1 MNRLSRFGHRFGL
14 GRAIGLLLLFV
25 FLAIRYWD
33 PAPLQELRLRS
44 FDLYQL
50 MRPRVTQE
58 RPVAIV
64 DIDEQSL
71 RAYGQWPWARTR
83 VADLINRLTNLQSAA
98 IGFDIVFSEPDRL
111 SPAVAAGSFAN
122 LDDATRAKLE
132 ALPSNDDVLAAA
144 IRKSRVVLGQSG
156 FAAGLNQGDTSSMP
170 RSSIAWR
177 PLDPSPYL
185 ITFPDLLRNVAVLE
199 KASAGRGLF
208 SIAPERDGI
217 VRRVPIV
224 MVAGGEIVPALSLE
238 LLRVG
243 LGAPVLR
250 INTDGLGVVSVEKL
264 PVRPP
269 LIDIPTD
276 KNGRVW
282 VHFSPHEH
290 DIYVSAKDVLE
301 GTVALDRIAGK
312 LILIGTSAVGLL
324 DIKTTPVDPAM
335 PGVEIHAQLLEAV
348 LTGSILSYPGYA
360 IGAELIAAFL
370 VGIAIVI
377 LAPMIGALP
386 LLILGAGVGAG
397 LAALSWMV
405 FQQQNILID
414 VTFPLMSSF
423 GVYAALVFVNYLRE
437 QVDRQR
443 IRSAFG
449 QYLSP
454 TLVEQLA
461 QNPDKLVLGGEERT
475 MTIMFSDVRGFT
487 TISESF
493 KDDPQGLTHLMNRLL
508 TPMSNAIQARNGTID
523 KYMGD
528 AIMAFWNAPLDDPNH
543 EANACDAA
551 LDMLE
556 RLDALN
562 AERKRE
568 AEANGKPFIPIKI
581 GIGINTGRVTRRQHG
596 VRHALPV
603 HGAGRL
609 REPRLA
615 HRRPD
620 QILRGSDPDRRAHRA
635 RPSRTSS
642 RSSRSISSPSKARP
656 SPRSSTRCWGVRR
669 WPRRP
674 SSKACRRRCT
684 SCSRATGRRIGAA
697 PSRRRRRAGSATA
710 CFISTASPTSTRSA
724 FRRSNETRRQPT
736 GTGCSPCRRSNQRPH
751 S

>member
-14 GRAIGLLLLFV
+14 GRAIGLLLLIAFI
-25 FLAIRYWD
+25 LIRVWD
-33 PAPLQELRLRS
+33 PPPLQELRLRS

-50 MRPRVTQE
+50 MRPRVTDQ

-71 RAYGQWPWARTR
+71 RTYGQWPWPRTLI
-83 VADLINRLTNLQSAA
+83 ADLVNRLTALHSAA
-98 IGFDIVFSEPDRL
+98 IAFDVIFSEPDRM
-111 SPAVAAGSFAN
+111 SPAVAANSFSD
-122 LDDATRAKLE
+122 LDDATRAKLQS
-132 ALPSNDDVLAAA
+132 LPSNDDVLAAA
-144 IRKSRVVLGQSG
+144 IRKSRVVLGQ
-156 FAAGLNQGDTSSMP
+156 AGIPVRVDQGDVSSLPRTSV
-170 RSSIAWR
+170 ATR
-177 PLDPSPYL
+177 PPDPKPFL
-185 ITFPDLLRNVAVLE
+185 VTFPYLLRNVSVLE
-199 KASAGRGLF
+199 KAAAGRGLF
-208 SIAPERDGI
+208 SIDPDRDGI

-224 MVAGGEIVPALSLE
+224 MLAGGEIVPALSLE
-238 LLRVG
+238 LLRVA
-243 LGAPVLR
+243 LGAPAIRVVTDPIGKAGVEAVQTIPPR
-250 INTDGLGVVSVEKL
+250 IA
-264 PVRPP
+264 
-269 LIDIPTD
+269 IPTD
-276 KNGRVW
+276 SQGKVW
-282 VHFSPHEH
+282 VHFSPRER

-301 GTVALDRIAGK
+301 GTVAPDRIAGK
-312 LILIGTSAVGLL
+312 LVLVGTSAVGLL
-324 DIKTTPVDPAM
+324 DNKTTPVDRSM
-335 PGVEIHAQLLEAV
+335 PGVEIHAQLIEAA
-348 LTGSILSYPGYA
+348 LTNAILSYPNYA

-397 LAALSWMV
+397 LAAISWMV

-493 KDDPQGLTHLMNRLL
+493 KDDPQGLTNLMNRLL

-562 AERKRE
+562 AERKQD
-568 AEANGKPFIPIKI
+568 AEASGKPFIPIKI
-581 GIGINTGRVTRRQHG
+581 GIGINTGRVTVG
-596 VRHALPV
+596 NM
-603 HGAGRL
+603 
-609 REPRLA
+609 
-615 HRRPD
+615 
-620 QILRGSDPDRRAHRA
+620 GSDMRFQYTVLGDSVNLASRIEGQTKSYGVPILIGARTAQAIKDKFAIVEIDFITVKGKTEPEVVYTVLGRKEMAASTEFEGVQASMHQLLARYRAQDWRGA
-635 RPSRTSS
+635 
-642 RSSRSISSPSKARP
+642 IKAAQ
-656 SPRSSTRCWGVRR
+656 
-669 WPRRP
+669 
-674 SSKACRRRCT
+674 ACR
-684 SCSRATGRRIGAA
+684 
-697 PSRRRRRAGSATA
+697 
-710 CFISTASPTSTRSA
+710 
-724 FRRSNETRRQPT
+724 
-736 GTGCSPCRRSNQRPH
+736 
-751 S
+751 

>member
-199 KASAGRGLF
+199 RASAGRGLF

-224 MVAGGEIVPALSLE
+224 MVAGGEIVPALSLD

-243 LGAPVLR
+243 LGAPVFR

-568 AEANGKPFIPIKI
+568 AEANGKPLIPIKI
-581 GIGINTGRVTRRQHG
+581 GIGINTGRVTVG
-596 VRHALPV
+596 NM
-603 HGAGRL
+603 
-609 REPRLA
+609 
-615 HRRPD
+615 
-620 QILRGSDPDRRAHRA
+620 GSDMRFQYTVLGDSVNLASRIEGQTKSYGVPILIGARTAQAIKDKFAVVEIDFITVKGKTEPEVVYTVLGRKEMAASTEFEGVQASMHQLLARYRAQDWRGA
-635 RPSRTSS
+635 
-642 RSSRSISSPSKARP
+642 IKAAQ
-656 SPRSSTRCWGVRR
+656 
-669 WPRRP
+669 
-674 SSKACRRRCT
+674 ACRVGNGLFHLDGV
-684 SCSRATGRRIGAA
+684 ADLYEERIQ
-697 PSRRRRRAGSATA
+697 
-710 CFISTASPTSTRSA
+710 A
-724 FRRSNETRRQPT
+724 FEQNPPPADWNGVFALQTK
-736 GTGCSPCRRSNQRPH
+736 
-751 S
+751 